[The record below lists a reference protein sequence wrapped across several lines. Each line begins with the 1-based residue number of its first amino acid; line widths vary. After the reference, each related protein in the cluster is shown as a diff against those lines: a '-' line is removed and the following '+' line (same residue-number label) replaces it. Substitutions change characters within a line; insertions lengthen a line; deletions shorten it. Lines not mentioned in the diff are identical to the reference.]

1 MWTIRI
7 IIPPPAWSGISPT
20 LPLLLL
26 QKIQAGQPPLSPQ
39 PSWWS
44 SPSARCRWQQRW
56 RLVPCRPDLRLEQRC
71 HLLQCPPATT
81 PGATQQPQ
89 VSGGVQ
95 NPVAS
100 SQTAGPNKRLLRRSP
115 HRGEAAA
122 AAGAGA
128 AAA

>member
-7 IIPPPAWSGISPT
+7 IVPPARLVRHLPNSSP
-20 LPLLLL
+20 LAAPP
-26 QKIQAGQPPLSPQ
+26 KSGQPPGGRLP
-39 PSWWS
+39 
-44 SPSARCRWQQRW
+44 
-56 RLVPCRPDLRLEQRC
+56 RLVAVGNSGGTCLVARTCAMSNDATFYSG
-71 HLLQCPPATT
+71 PPATT

-89 VSGGVQ
+89 VTGGVQ

-115 HRGEAAA
+115 DRGEAAA